1 MNDMKKIEELS
12 KNMPEEIDA
21 VIVKGGFNRFYFTNF
36 SSTAGALIVTKKS
49 AYFLL
54 DFRYFEMAQNVVK
67 GIKLVCYSN
76 LFEEIDKIFKKENVK
91 NVAVETKIV
100 SINEFEEYKTK
111 LNEYS
116 FTKNS
121 WLDEEIT
128 KLRSV
133 KTEEEV
139 EKIKR
144 SQEVVDAAFSH
155 ILNFIS
161 AGKTEK
167 QVAREIENFILD
179 NAQSVSFSTIVVSG
193 KNSSLPH
200 GVPTE
205 KNLENGDFVTMD
217 FGALLDGYCSDM
229 TRTVCVKKPSNFQKE
244 LYEIVL
250 GGQELALKTIKQ
262 GLICNE
268 VDGLVR
274 NFFKKFNYD
283 EEFGHGLG
291 HGVGVEIHE
300 DPYLNKICKT
310 KLEKN
315 MVVTVEPGIYLNSKM
330 GIRIEDMVV
339 VKEDGILNLT
349 KSSKDLICV

>member
-1 MNDMKKIEELS
+1 MNKIERLI
-12 KNMPEEIDA
+12 KDMPDEIDA
-21 VIVKGGFNRFYFTNF
+21 VIVKNGFNRFYFTNF
-36 SSTAGALIVTKKS
+36 SSTAGVLIITKKE

-67 GIKLVCYSN
+67 GVKIICFSN
-76 LFEEIDKIFKKENVK
+76 LFEEINKIFKNENVK
-91 NVAVETKIV
+91 NVAVETKSV
-100 SINEFEEYKTK
+100 SISEFEEYKTK
-111 LNEYS
+111 LNEYN

-121 WLDEEIT
+121 WLDEEISS
-128 KLRSV
+128 LRSV

-139 EKIKR
+139 EKIRR

-179 NAQSVSFSTIVVSG
+179 NAQAVSFSTIVVSG

-205 KNLENGDFVTMD
+205 KILEDGDFVTMD
-217 FGALLDGYCSDM
+217 FGAILDGYCSDM
-229 TRTVCVKKPSNFQKE
+229 TRTVVVKKPSNFQRE
-244 LYEIVL
+244 LYKIVL
-250 GGQELALKTIKQ
+250 DGQELALKTIKQ

-268 VDGLVR
+268 VDAMVR
-274 NFFKKFNYD
+274 RFFKKFDYE

-291 HGVGVEIHE
+291 HGVGIEIHE

-310 KLEKN
+310 KLKEN

-339 VKEDGILNLT
+339 VKENGILNLT
-349 KSSKDLICV
+349 KSSKELIFI

>member
-1 MNDMKKIEELS
+1 MNKIEKLI
-12 KNMPEEIDA
+12 KDMPDEIDA
-21 VIVKGGFNRFYFTNF
+21 VIVKNGFNRFYFTNF
-36 SSTAGALIVTKKS
+36 SSTAGVLIITKKE

-54 DFRYFEMAQNVVK
+54 DFRYFEMAQKVVK
-67 GIKLVCYSN
+67 GVKIICFSD
-76 LFEEIDKIFKKENVK
+76 LFEEINKIFKNENVK
-91 NVAVETKIV
+91 NVAVETKSV
-100 SINEFEEYKTK
+100 SISEFEEYKTK
-111 LNEYS
+111 LNEYN

-121 WLDEEIT
+121 WLDEEISS
-128 KLRSV
+128 LRSV

-139 EKIKR
+139 EKIRR

-179 NAQSVSFSTIVVSG
+179 NAQAVSFSTIVVSG

-205 KNLENGDFVTMD
+205 KILEDGDFVTMD
-217 FGALLDGYCSDM
+217 FGAILDGYCSDM
-229 TRTVCVKKPSNFQKE
+229 TRTVVVKKPSNFQRE
-244 LYEIVL
+244 LYKIVL
-250 GGQELALKTIKQ
+250 DGQELALKTIKQ

-268 VDGLVR
+268 VDAMVR
-274 NFFKKFNYD
+274 RFFKKFDYE

-291 HGVGVEIHE
+291 HGVGIEIHE

-310 KLEKN
+310 KLKEN

-339 VKEDGILNLT
+339 VKENGILNLT
-349 KSSKDLICV
+349 KSSKELIFI